1 MVAIEGLNKANN
13 FLVKK
18 IETNQKVWHCKTIET
33 KKTETKKQTELN
45 TNYQQQQK
53 KRELNPT

>member
-13 FLVKK
+13 FRVKQIK
-18 IETNQKVWHCKTIET
+18 KFDRKTIET